1 MQSPDYRVDLTPHY
15 RGTSRRLQGEAVRTG
30 PDAGAAPRSFSP
42 SAMARLRRLLHFET
56 NPYFFD
62 GANLIT

>member
-1 MQSPDYRVDLTPHY
+1 MQSLGHRVDVTPYY
-15 RGTSRRLQGEAVRTG
+15 RGTSRRLQGDALRAG
-30 PDAGAAPRSFSP
+30 ADAGAAPRSFSP